1 MAIIRSAGR
10 IRFDIFEVDAN
21 TGELRRDGV
30 KVKLQEQ
37 PLQIL
42 QILLAQPGE
51 LVSREELRSRI
62 WPSDTFVDF
71 DHGINNAIK
80 RLREALADSADT
92 PKFVETVA
100 RRGYRFIGKLET
112 ITAGMESLAVLPL
125 ENLSHDPEQE
135 YFADGLTDS
144 LITQLAR
151 ISALRVVSRTTAMHY
166 KRIHRP
172 LPEIARELGVTKIVE
187 GTVQRSGGRVRVT
200 AQLVEAT
207 SDTHLWAD
215 SYERDL
221 RDVLSLQSELAS
233 AIVKEIQVKLTP
245 QEQEHLA
252 RAKRVD
258 PEAYDSYLKGRYYFY
273 QRRSDALRKGV
284 QCFEHAIEKDPT
296 YAAAYAG
303 LADCLSLLGWWAFVP
318 PAEGCGKAKELAL
331 KAIQRDPSLGEAHA
345 SLAWATVHY
354 DYDFALAEREYRKCI
369 ELSPRHPT
377 GHEWFGLYLSMVGR
391 HEEAFEFLKS
401 AIRLDP
407 FVPIINAALAWGY
420 WLARRQDDHVEQ
432 LEKTLE
438 LDPNF
443 APVNWGLGIGYLE
456 KGMYEPAIA
465 AMQKSVQLSQ
475 RAPIFVSLLGEGFA
489 VAGRRED
496 AKKILDELKETAKQ
510 RYVTPYVLAR
520 IFAALNEK
528 DEAFRLLEK
537 AYQEHAAWTAFM
549 KSDPR
554 LDNLRSDPRFGD
566 LLRRMNFPE

>member
-1 MAIIRSAGR
+1 MPILRSARR
-10 IRFDIFEVDAN
+10 IRFGFFEVDAN
-21 TGELRRDGV
+21 TGELRREGI
-30 KVKLQEQ
+30 KVRLQEQ

-42 QILLAQPGE
+42 QILLEHPGE
-51 LVSREELRSRI
+51 VVTREELRKRV
-62 WPSDTFVDF
+62 WPTDTFVDF

-80 RLREALADSADT
+80 RLREALADSAET

-100 RRGYRFIGKLET
+100 RRGYRFIGRLEA
-112 ITAGMESLAVLPL
+112 TAGGMESLAVLPL

-172 LPEIARELGVTKIVE
+172 LPEIARELGVSKIVE

-200 AQLVEAT
+200 AQLVEAST
-207 SDTHLWAD
+207 DTHLWAD

-221 RDVLSLQSELAS
+221 RDVLSLQSELAR
-233 AIVKEIQVKLTP
+233 AIVKEVQVKLTP
-245 QEQEHLA
+245 QEQAHLA
-252 RAKRVD
+252 RANRVD
-258 PEAYDSYLKGRYYFY
+258 PEAYDAYLKGRYYS
-273 QRRSDALRKGV
+273 QRRGDALRKGV

-296 YAAAYAG
+296 FAAAYAG

-318 PAEGCGKAKELAL
+318 PAEGCGKAKEVAL
-331 KAIQRDPSLGEAHA
+331 KAIQLDENLGEAHA

-369 ELSPRHPT
+369 ELSPRHAT
-377 GHEWFGLYLSMVGR
+377 GHQWFGLYLTMVGC
-391 HEEAFEFLKS
+391 HEEGLEALKT

-407 FVPIINAALAWGY
+407 FVPIINGCLAWGY
-420 WLARRQDDHVEQ
+420 WLARRQDDHIEQ

-443 APVNWGLGIGYLE
+443 APVNWGLGLGYLE

-475 RAPIFVSLLGEGFA
+475 RAPIFVSLLGEAYA

-496 AKKILDELKETAKQ
+496 AQEILDELKETAKQ

-520 IFAALNEK
+520 IFTALNEK

-537 AYQEHAAWTAFM
+537 AFREHAAWTAFM

>member
-1 MAIIRSAGR
+1 MDSTSSGR
-10 IRFDIFEVDAN
+10 RVRFGQFEIDER
-21 TGELRRDGV
+21 TGELRKDGN
-30 KVKLQEQ
+30 KVRLQEQ

-42 QILLAQPGE
+42 QLLLEHPGE
-51 LVSREELRSRI
+51 IVTREELRKRV
-62 WPSDTFVDF
+62 WPTDTFVDF

-80 RLREALADSADT
+80 RLRESLSDEAET

-100 RRGYRFIGKLET
+100 RRGYRFIGRLET
-112 ITAGMESLAVLPL
+112 TGCTESLAVLPL

-151 ISALRVVSRTTAMHY
+151 ISALRVISRTTAMHY

-172 LPEIARELGVTKIVE
+172 LPEIARELGVSKIIE

-200 AQLVEAT
+200 AQLVEAST
-207 SDTHLWAD
+207 DTHLWAD
-215 SYERDL
+215 SFERDL
-221 RDVLSLQSELAS
+221 RDVLSLQSELAR
-233 AIVKEIQVKLTP
+233 AIVKEVQVKLTP
-245 QEQEHLA
+245 QEQAHLA
-252 RAKRVD
+252 RVNRVD
-258 PEAYDSYLKGRYYFY
+258 PEAYDAYLKGRYYFY
-273 QRRSDALRKGV
+273 QRRGDALRKGV

-318 PAEGCGKAKELAL
+318 PAEGCGKARELAL
-331 KAIQRDPSLGEAHA
+331 KAIQRDPSLGEAHG

-354 DYDFALAEREYRKCI
+354 DYDFALAEAEYRKCI

-377 GHEWFGLYLSMVGR
+377 GHEWFGIYLTMVGR
-391 HEEAFEFLKS
+391 PEEGFEVLKT

-407 FVPIINAALAWGY
+407 FVPIINAALAMGY
-420 WLARRQDDHVEQ
+420 WFARHRDETIEQ
-432 LEKTLE
+432 LEKTIE

-443 APVNWGLGIGYLE
+443 APAQWGLGIGYLE

-465 AMQKSVQLSQ
+465 AVQKSVQLSQ
-475 RAPIFVSLLGEGFA
+475 RAPIFVSLLGEAYA

-496 AKKILDELKETAKQ
+496 AQKILDELKETAKQ

-520 IFAALNEK
+520 IYAALNEK

-566 LLRRMNFPE
+566 LMRRMNFPK

>member
-1 MAIIRSAGR
+1 MDSTSSGR
-10 IRFDIFEVDAN
+10 RVRFGQFEIDER
-21 TGELRRDGV
+21 TGELRKDGN
-30 KVKLQEQ
+30 KVRLQEQ

-42 QILLAQPGE
+42 QLLLEHPGE
-51 LVSREELRSRI
+51 IVTREELRKRV
-62 WPSDTFVDF
+62 WPTDTFVDF

-80 RLREALADSADT
+80 RLRESLTDEAET

-100 RRGYRFIGKLET
+100 RRGYRFIGRLET
-112 ITAGMESLAVLPL
+112 TGCTESLAVLPL

-151 ISALRVVSRTTAMHY
+151 ISALRVISRTTAMHY

-172 LPEIARELGVTKIVE
+172 LPEIARELGVSKIIE

-200 AQLVEAT
+200 AQLVEAST
-207 SDTHLWAD
+207 DTHLWAD
-215 SYERDL
+215 SFERDL
-221 RDVLSLQSELAS
+221 RDVLSLQSELAR
-233 AIVKEIQVKLTP
+233 AIVKEVQVKLTP
-245 QEQEHLA
+245 QEQAHLA
-252 RAKRVD
+252 RVNRVD
-258 PEAYDSYLKGRYYFY
+258 PEAYDAYLKGRYYFY
-273 QRRSDALRKGV
+273 QRRGDALRKGV

-318 PAEGCGKAKELAL
+318 PAEGCGKARELAL
-331 KAIQRDPSLGEAHA
+331 KAIQRDPSLGEAHG

-354 DYDFALAEREYRKCI
+354 DYDFALAEAEYRKCI

-377 GHEWFGLYLSMVGR
+377 GHEWFGIYLTMVGR
-391 HEEAFEFLKS
+391 PEEGFEVLKT

-407 FVPIINAALAWGY
+407 FVPIINAALAMGY
-420 WLARRQDDHVEQ
+420 WFARHRDETIEQ
-432 LEKTLE
+432 LEKTIE

-443 APVNWGLGIGYLE
+443 APAQWGLGIGYLE

-465 AMQKSVQLSQ
+465 AVQKSVQLSQ
-475 RAPIFVSLLGEGFA
+475 RAPIFVSLLGEAYA

-496 AKKILDELKETAKQ
+496 AQKILDELKETAKQ

-520 IFAALNEK
+520 IYAALNEK

-566 LLRRMNFPE
+566 LMRRMNFPK

>member
-1 MAIIRSAGR
+1 MSIIRSAGR
-10 IRFDIFEVDAN
+10 ICFDIFEVDAN
-21 TGELRRDGV
+21 TGELWREGV
-30 KVKLQEQ
+30 KVKLQDQ

-51 LVSREELRSRI
+51 LVSREELRKRI
-62 WPSDTFVDF
+62 WPSNTFVDF

-80 RLREALADSADT
+80 RLREALADPADT

-112 ITAGMESLAVLPL
+112 AVAGTESLAVLPL

-135 YFADGLTDS
+135 YFADGLTDA

-172 LPEIARELGVTKIVE
+172 LPEIARELGVSKIVE

-200 AQLVEAT
+200 AQLIESAT
-207 SDTHLWAD
+207 DTHLWAD

-221 RDVLSLQSELAS
+221 RDVLSLQSELTS

-245 QEQEHLA
+245 QEQAHLA
-252 RAKRVD
+252 RARQVD
-258 PEAYDSYLKGRYYFY
+258 PEAYDAYLKGRYYFY
-273 QRRSDALRKGV
+273 QRRGDALRKGV
-284 QCFEHAIEKDPT
+284 QSFEHAIKKDPT

-318 PAEGCGKAKELAL
+318 PSEGCGKAKELAL

-369 ELSPRHPT
+369 ELSPRHAT
-377 GHEWFGLYLSMVGR
+377 GHQWFGLCLTMIGR
-391 HEEAFEFLKS
+391 NEEGFEVLKT

-407 FVPIINAALAWGY
+407 FVPIINACLAMGY
-420 WLARRQDDHVEQ
+420 WFARHQDEHIEQ
-432 LEKTLE
+432 LEKTIE

-443 APVNWGLGIGYLE
+443 APAHWGLGLGYLE
-456 KGMYEPAIA
+456 KGMYEPAISEI
-465 AMQKSVQLSQ
+465 QKAVQLSQ
-475 RAPIFVSLLGEGFA
+475 RAPIFVSLLGEGYA
-489 VAGRRED
+489 VAGRID
-496 AKKILDELKETAKQ
+496 GAHKILDELKETAKQ
-510 RYVTPYVLAR
+510 RYVTPYILAR
-520 IFAALNEK
+520 IYSALNEK
-528 DEAFRLLEK
+528 DKAFHLLET

-554 LDNLRSDPRFGD
+554 LDSLRPDPRFGD
-566 LLRRMNFPE
+566 LLRRMNFPQ

>member
-1 MAIIRSAGR
+1 MDSTSSGR
-10 IRFDIFEVDAN
+10 RVRFGQFEIDEK
-21 TGELRRDGV
+21 TGELRKGGTKIR
-30 KVKLQEQ
+30 LQEQ

-42 QILLAQPGE
+42 QLLLEHPGE
-51 LVSREELRSRI
+51 IVTREELRKRV
-62 WPSDTFVDF
+62 WPTHTFVDF

-80 RLREALADSADT
+80 RLRESLSDEAET

-100 RRGYRFIGKLET
+100 RRGYRFIGRLEAT
-112 ITAGMESLAVLPL
+112 GGTESLAVLPL

-151 ISALRVVSRTTAMHY
+151 ISALRVISRTTAMHY

-172 LPEIARELGVTKIVE
+172 LPEIARELGVSKIIE

-200 AQLVEAT
+200 AQLVEAST
-207 SDTHLWAD
+207 DTHLWAD
-215 SYERDL
+215 SFERDL
-221 RDVLSLQSELAS
+221 RDVLSLQSELAR
-233 AIVKEIQVKLTP
+233 AIVKEVQVKLTP
-245 QEQEHLA
+245 QEQAHLA
-252 RAKRVD
+252 RVKQVD
-258 PEAYDSYLKGRYYFY
+258 PEAYDAYLKGRYYFY
-273 QRRSDALRKGV
+273 QRRGDALRKGV

-318 PAEGCGKAKELAL
+318 PEEGCGKAKELAL

-354 DYDFALAEREYRKCI
+354 DYDFALAEAEYRKCI

-377 GHEWFGLYLSMVGR
+377 GHEWFGLYLTMVGR
-391 HEEAFEFLKS
+391 PEEGFEVLKT

-407 FVPIINAALAWGY
+407 FVPIINAALAMGY
-420 WLARRQDDHVEQ
+420 WFARHKDEHIEQ
-432 LEKTLE
+432 LEKTIE

-443 APVNWGLGIGYLE
+443 APAHWGLGIGYLE
-456 KGMYEPAIA
+456 KGMHDPAIA
-465 AMQKSVQLSQ
+465 EMQKSVQLSQ
-475 RAPIFVSLLGEGFA
+475 RAPIFVALLGEAYA

-496 AKKILDELKETAKQ
+496 AQKILDELKETAKQ
-510 RYVTPYVLAR
+510 RYVTPYILAR
-520 IFAALNEK
+520 IYAALNEK
-528 DEAFRLLEK
+528 DEAFRLLEQ
-537 AYQEHAAWTAFM
+537 AYREHAAWTAFM

-554 LDNLRSDPRFGD
+554 LDSLRSDPRFGN
-566 LLRRMNFPE
+566 LFRRMNFPE

>member
-1 MAIIRSAGR
+1 MKKITPSGR
-10 IRFDIFEVDAN
+10 LRFGQFEIDEHAR
-21 TGELRRDGV
+21 ELLKDGI
-30 KVKLQEQ
+30 KVRLQEQ

-51 LVSREELRSRI
+51 LVTREELRNRI

-71 DHGINNAIK
+71 DDGINNAIK
-80 RLREALADSADT
+80 RLREALADSAET

-100 RRGYRFIGKLET
+100 RRGYLFIGKLEA
-112 ITAGMESLAVLPL
+112 TAAVMESLAVLPL

-172 LPEIARELGVTKIVE
+172 LPEIARELGVSKIVE

-200 AQLVEAT
+200 AQLIEAT
-207 SDTHLWAD
+207 TDTHLWAD

-221 RDVLSLQSELAS
+221 RDVLSIQSELAR

-245 QEQEHLA
+245 QEQAHLA
-252 RAKRVD
+252 RARQVD
-258 PEAYDSYLKGRYYFY
+258 PEAYDAYLKGRYYFY

-284 QCFEHAIEKDPT
+284 QSFEHAIEKDPT

-303 LADCLSLLGWWAFVP
+303 LADCLSMLGWWAFVP
-318 PAEGCGKAKELAL
+318 PEEGCGKAKELAL

-354 DYDFALAEREYRKCI
+354 DYDFALAEAEYRKCI

-377 GHEWFGLYLSMVGR
+377 GHEWFGLYLTMVGR
-391 HEEAFEFLKS
+391 PEEGFEVLKT

-407 FVPIINAALAWGY
+407 FVPIINAALAMGY
-420 WLARRQDDHVEQ
+420 WFARHQDEHIEQ
-432 LEKTLE
+432 LEKTIE

-443 APVNWGLGIGYLE
+443 APAQWGLGIGYLE

-465 AMQKSVQLSQ
+465 AMQKAVQLSQ
-475 RAPIFVSLLGEGFA
+475 RAPIFVSLLGEGYA

-496 AKKILDELKETAKQ
+496 AQK
-510 RYVTPYVLAR
+510 
-520 IFAALNEK
+520 F
-528 DEAFRLLEK
+528 
-537 AYQEHAAWTAFM
+537 W
-549 KSDPR
+549 
-554 LDNLRSDPRFGD
+554 
-566 LLRRMNFPE
+566 MN

>member
-1 MAIIRSAGR
+1 MQIIRSGR
-10 IRFDIFEVDAN
+10 SVRFGQFEMDEHA
-21 TGELRRDGV
+21 GELRKEGI
-30 KVKLQEQ
+30 KVRLQEQ

-42 QILLAQPGE
+42 QILLEHPGE
-51 LVSREELRSRI
+51 VVTREELRKRV
-62 WPSDTFVDF
+62 WPTDTFVDF

-80 RLREALADSADT
+80 RLREALADSAET

-100 RRGYRFIGKLET
+100 RRGYRFIGRLEA
-112 ITAGMESLAVLPL
+112 TAGGMESLAVLPL

-172 LPEIARELGVTKIVE
+172 LPEIARELGVSKIVE

-200 AQLVEAT
+200 AQLVEAST
-207 SDTHLWAD
+207 DTHLWAD

-221 RDVLSLQSELAS
+221 RDVLSLQSELAR
-233 AIVKEIQVKLTP
+233 AIVKEVQVKLTP
-245 QEQEHLA
+245 QEQAHLA
-252 RAKRVD
+252 RANRVD
-258 PEAYDSYLKGRYYFY
+258 PEAYDAYLKGRYYS
-273 QRRSDALRKGV
+273 QRRGDALRKGV

-296 YAAAYAG
+296 FAAAYAG

-318 PAEGCGKAKELAL
+318 PAEGCGKAKEVAL
-331 KAIQRDPSLGEAHA
+331 KAIQLDENLGEAHA

-369 ELSPRHPT
+369 ELSPRHAT
-377 GHEWFGLYLSMVGR
+377 GHQWFGLYLTMVGC
-391 HEEAFEFLKS
+391 HEEGLEALKT

-407 FVPIINAALAWGY
+407 FVPIINGCLAWGY
-420 WLARRQDDHVEQ
+420 WLARRQDDHIEQ

-443 APVNWGLGIGYLE
+443 APVNWGLGLGYLE

-475 RAPIFVSLLGEGFA
+475 RAPIFVSLLGEAYA

-496 AKKILDELKETAKQ
+496 AQEILDELKETAKQ

-520 IFAALNEK
+520 IFTALNEK

-537 AYQEHAAWTAFM
+537 AFREHAAWTAFM